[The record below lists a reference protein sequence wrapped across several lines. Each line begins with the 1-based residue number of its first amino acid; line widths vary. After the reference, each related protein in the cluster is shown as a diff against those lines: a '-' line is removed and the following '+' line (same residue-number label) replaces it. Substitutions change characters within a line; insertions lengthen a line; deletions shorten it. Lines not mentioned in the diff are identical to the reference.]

1 MFGWFTEYVHPLHKV
16 WKRNKKV
23 EIQNTSLIWTPDNF
37 KKKMNATCSK
47 DLFSKKEIQVKQMT
61 KLPVITPNYLAS
73 IMLLSLDELFN
84 ISDY

>member
-23 EIQNTSLIWTPDNF
+23 EMQNTSLIWTPDNF

-47 DLFSKKEIQVKQMT
+47 DLFI
-61 KLPVITPNYLAS
+61 
-73 IMLLSLDELFN
+73 
-84 ISDY
+84 

>member
-23 EIQNTSLIWTPDNF
+23 EMQNTSLIWTPDNF

-61 KLPVITPNYLAS
+61 KLTSYHTKLPSINYVVVTG
-73 IMLLSLDELFN
+73 
-84 ISDY
+84 